1 MDEEA
6 VIEQIEAGR
15 IRRYVSDFP
24 NPTVAGRR
32 GCITTPHLGAS
43 TAESEDNCA
52 VMAAEELMDYLAI
65 GKNTAYDLL
74 KSKKIKS
81 IKIGRVYKIPKT
93 EVHEYIRKSF
103 AAK

>member
-1 MDEEA
+1 MELWEEK
-6 VIEQIEAGR
+6 ER
-15 IRRYVSDFP
+15 KFSDVL
-24 NPTVAGRR
+24 TVK
-32 GCITTPHLGAS
+32 
-43 TAESEDNCA
+43 
-52 VMAAEELMDYLAI
+52 ELMDYLAI